1 MNKSCAKNRLYWS
14 RLKKE
19 HLEMIGTVCAVIR
32 RVIIKNVFLKYKT
45 DKMSKFGELIDANIP
60 ILLSFY
66 TDWNDPSTEM
76 HPVLRDVAAAMGDNG
91 KVVKIDVDKNP
102 KLAEALR
109 IKGLPTLMIY
119 KSGEMVWRQSGEQD
133 ANTLIGL
140 MKDFV

>member
-1 MNKSCAKNRLYWS
+1 
-14 RLKKE
+14 
-19 HLEMIGTVCAVIR
+19 MIGTVCAVIR
-32 RVIIKNVFLKYKT
+32 WVIIKNVFLTYKT
-45 DKMSKFGELIDANIP
+45 DTMSKFGELIDANIP

-66 TDWNDPSTEM
+66 TDWNDPSMEM
-76 HPVLRDVAAAMGDNG
+76 HPVLRDVAAAMGDMG

-109 IKGLPTLMIY
+109 VKGLPTLMIY